1 MDDSR
6 FFYHVWRIRAGFSLS
21 NDLPTNSKRL
31 IMNPMEMSFFLIEF
45 DWKYLISGL
54 FSLTLGLAGI
64 AALVHA
70 ARSVLKH
77 VR

>member
-1 MDDSR
+1 
-6 FFYHVWRIRAGFSLS
+6 
-21 NDLPTNSKRL
+21 
-31 IMNPMEMSFFLIEF
+31 MNPMEMSFFLIEF

-54 FSLTLGLAGI
+54 FSLTLGMAGV